1 VGEKKIV
8 EIKQSKTHWFLIF
21 DDGQAYIQRKG
32 ISLATE
38 EPLKHWEELIIAL
51 CERESNTPSPLAGY
65 RERVVKYLN
74 GTKAVY
80 SGNSHATANLARWLI
95 DDVIKAIESG
105 ELEKGL

>member
-1 VGEKKIV
+1 MWTG
-8 EIKQSKTHWFLIF
+8 KQNALISATIIHW
-21 DDGQAYIQRKG
+21 
-32 ISLATE
+32 
-38 EPLKHWEELIIAL
+38 
-51 CERESNTPSPLAGY
+51 CERKEGQPQSTIQVKGKTIEDAESIWNTRTPSPLAGY